1 MRPAT
6 TKAQMRL
13 SSNSA
18 PALIFHFIDPKTE
31 NNLSTDL
38 EQVTTV
44 PGPTVQAASM
54 VQYSIEANSPMKCRS
69 PDILEAWLTLS
80 ARSPGECHSD
90 IVKMFFKI
98 QIYTFAPSMTDAE
111 IN

>member
-44 PGPTVQAASM
+44 PGPTVQAASID
-54 VQYSIEANSPMKCRS
+54 QYSIEMTSLRRL
-69 PDILEAWLTLS
+69 DGFTL
-80 ARSPGECHSD
+80 RYMMRLLV
-90 IVKMFFKI
+90 IVSVY
-98 QIYTFAPSMTDAE
+98 QSL
-111 IN
+111 

>member
-54 VQYSIEANSPMKCRS
+54 VQYNIEMISLRRVITS
-69 PDILEAWLTLS
+69 RYILEMS
-80 ARSPGECHSD
+80 VFYNH
-90 IVKMFFKI
+90 
-98 QIYTFAPSMTDAE
+98 
-111 IN
+111 